1 MRAHVTVDTADA
13 VLLARIEAA
22 LVGIDGLEVVVPD
35 RDDRDEVARILAAES
50 FRAVFQPVVDLR
62 SGHIVALEALARFD
76 AEPARP
82 PDAWLAVAERHGL
95 RVALEHA
102 LVRSS
107 VKAFAGVVPAPV
119 CLGVNVSPAALLD
132 PGFAATLD
140 GLPVDRVWVEITDHT
155 QVEDYEELAE
165 ALAPLR
171 GEGLQIVVDDSGHGL
186 GSLHQVARLAPS
198 AIKLNRSLTRN
209 VDRDPTKHA
218 LADALV
224 SVGSHLGALVVA
236 EGLETEGELHA
247 LRSLG
252 ASLGQ
257 GYLLARPAPIDE
269 CRLEPFVVP
278 APPVAGS
285 AARPAAAFT
294 LPARASED
302 LREAT
307 RQVLRA
313 IDGRLPGASACLGQL
328 DYAARRFTIVDAH
341 GPYALH
347 GGMEPGRSMPLE
359 DSLSFHV
366 AAGRAPRLCG
376 DLAGDPALA
385 GVPAVA
391 TGDVSSFVGVPIELD
406 DGTRVAALSVV
417 SRDPDAFTSADLAAL
432 EGMADALRG
441 VLLDETRDLDRAQLM
456 RHVRRLARTDGL
468 TGLLNPCGLDAA
480 LREELGRFSS
490 RGSRFVVAAEITD
503 IESIY
508 RRYGHAV
515 RDLVLKDVALA
526 LQAGAEGMDVVGRVG
541 DATFLALLVGR
552 RDDGGARAYCHS
564 VGARL
569 AELAERRDIAPTV
582 RIGVAAV
589 DGIRDADGAWAAATR
604 ETWTLQAPGAM
615 AH

>member
-1 MRAHVTVDTADA
+1 MRAHVTVETADA
-13 VLLARIEAA
+13 ALLARIEAA
-22 LVGIDGLEVVVPD
+22 LVGIEGLEVVIPD
-35 RDDRDEVARILAAES
+35 PTGREQVLGVLADAS
-50 FRAVFQPVVDLR
+50 FRTVFQPVVDLR
-62 SGHIVALEALARFD
+62 SGHVVALEALARFD
-76 AEPARP
+76 AEPARR
-82 PDAWLAVAERHGL
+82 PDAWLALAERHGL
-95 RVALEHA
+95 RVTLEHA
-102 LVRSS
+102 LVRTA
-107 VKAFAGVVPAPV
+107 VQTFAGVVPEPI
-119 CLGVNVSPAALLD
+119 CLGVNVSPAALLH
-132 PGFAATLD
+132 PAFAATLE
-140 GLPVDRVWVEITDHT
+140 GLPVDRVWVEITDHA

-165 ALAPLR
+165 SLAPLR
-171 GEGLQIVVDDSGHGL
+171 GQGLQVAVDDSGHGL

-224 SVGSHLGALVVA
+224 SVGSHLGARVVA

-252 ASLGQ
+252 AGLGQ
-257 GYLLARPAPIDE
+257 GYLLARPAPIEE
-269 CRLEPFVVP
+269 CRLVPFEVP
-278 APPVAGS
+278 VAPVAGS
-285 AARPAAAFT
+285 AAATAYE
-294 LPARASED
+294 LPARATED

-313 IDGRLPGASACLGQL
+313 IDARLPGASACLGQL
-328 DYAARRFTIVDAH
+328 DYAARRFTIVAAQ

-376 DLAGDPALA
+376 DLAGDPGLA
-385 GVPAVA
+385 GVPGVA
-391 TGDVSSFVGVPIELD
+391 GGDLTSFVGVPIELD

-417 SRDPDAFTSADLAAL
+417 SRDPDAFTAADLRAL

-441 VLLDETRDLDRAQLM
+441 VLLHETRDMDRGQLM

-468 TGLLNPCGLDAA
+468 TDLLNPCGLDAA

-490 RGSRFVVAAEITD
+490 RGTRFVVAAEITD

-508 RRYGHAV
+508 ARYGHAV
-515 RDLVLKDVALA
+515 RDLVVKDVALA
-526 LQAGAEGMDVVGRVG
+526 LRAGSEGMDLVGRVG

-569 AELAERRDIAPTV
+569 AELAERREITPSV
-582 RIGVAAV
+582 RVGVAAV
-589 DGIRDADGAWAAATR
+589 EDVRDADAAWAAATR
-604 ETWTLQAPGAM
+604 ETWTLQAPGAL
-615 AH
+615 AR